1 MKKIACVIV
10 VALTSGCYGAAAQQ
24 PTTTAAMSTTN
35 VAYVQGVGP
44 GYMPSAGSG
53 LNLNLAAG
61 TAFCANIIQNYAGG
75 TLILTASATNFV
87 YLDTAAS
94 CAPAANTTGFTASL
108 IPIATVVTS
117 SSAISAVTDVRTWF
131 VAPSPATPAAGGA
144 ATPAGSSTQFQYN
157 SAGAFS
163 GTSNLT
169 YASGTGAVN
178 LNQLANGNETLYG
191 TRTTDTSSA
200 GNLIHFQNSAKTL
213 DLFKLDTSG
222 NVTATSFTSTA
233 SGPFVI
239 SGTEGACSGAAAG
252 KDVLCL
258 GDTGTHTARLALNGR
273 AFVPIPQLAGDLGGT
288 AAAPQVIST
297 HVSHLNQAGANSAL
311 AGTITLSAATSAV
324 KTFGSKFNSAP
335 VCTLTP
341 TKDPGSGTRYWV
353 TATTTQVT
361 ANVSSAMT
369 IKFNYHCIGNPN

>member
-1 MKKIACVIV
+1 
-10 VALTSGCYGAAAQQ
+10 
-24 PTTTAAMSTTN
+24 
-35 VAYVQGVGP
+35 
-44 GYMPSAGSG
+44 MPSAGSG

-61 TAFCANIIQNYAGG
+61 TAFCSNTIQNYAGG

-94 CAPAANTTGFTASL
+94 CVPAANTTGFTASL

-117 SSAISAVTDVRTWF
+117 SSAISTVTDVRTWF
-131 VAPSPATPAAGGA
+131 VAPSPATPSAGGA
-144 ATPAGSSTQFQYN
+144 ATPAGSDTQFQFN
-157 SAGAFS
+157 SAGALS

-169 YASGTGAVN
+169 YAAGTGAVN

-200 GNLIHFQNSAKTL
+200 GNLIHFQNSAKTA

-222 NVTATSFTSTA
+222 DVTATSFTSTA

-239 SGTEGACSGAAAG
+239 SGTEGACSGAAVG
-252 KDVLCL
+252 KAVLCL
-258 GDTGTHTARLALNGR
+258 GDTGTHTARLALNGG

-288 AAAPQVIST
+288 AAAPQVTST
-297 HVSHLNQAGANSAL
+297 HVGHLNQSTVNGAL
-311 AGTITLSAATSAV
+311 AGTIALSAATSAV

-353 TATTTQVT
+353 TATATQFT
-361 ANVSSAMT
+361 ANVSAAAT
-369 IKFNYHCIGNPN
+369 ITFNYHCIGNPN